1 MKIRK
6 ERAHS
11 TKFKNIL
18 KNYFAFYNK
27 NLKKK
32 HIIVYILSLIVFTF
46 FMVSFINNLDE
57 VNQFLSEVNNIGE
70 KSNIFITIIKD
81 KIPLIALL
89 IFSGITPYVYI
100 PVIGII
106 GFPYVL
112 TMNIMNMS
120 VLNMVIA
127 CIGSVIQIFGVSLAV
142 AAGIYYCTSSTK
154 RLKYSQSNTFG
165 LDDVKKQIYET
176 TKKEDKLNEIND
188 KMQAK
193 KEKREKL
200 NVKIE
205 YKALILTGIISIII
219 VTVAALFTGV

>member
-6 ERAHS
+6 ERVHS
-11 TKFKNIL
+11 TKIKNIL
-18 KNYFAFYNK
+18 KNYFSFYNK

-32 HIIVYILSLIVFTF
+32 HIIVYIISLIIFAF
-46 FMVSFINNLDE
+46 FMVNFINNLNE
-57 VNQFLSEVNNIGE
+57 VNQFLSEVNNIG
-70 KSNIFITIIKD
+70 KNPNIFMTIIKD
-81 KIPLIALL
+81 KIPLVVLL
-89 IFSGITPYVYI
+89 IFSGVTPYVYI

-106 GFPYVL
+106 GFPYLL

-120 VLNMVIA
+120 TLNMIIA
-127 CIGSVIQIFGVSLAV
+127 CIGGLVQIFGVSLAV

-154 RLKYSQSNTFG
+154 RIRYNQSNALG
-165 LDDVKKQIYET
+165 LDDVKKQIYEA
-176 TKKEDKLNEIND
+176 TKKEEKLNELND

-193 KEKREKL
+193 REKREKL

-219 VTVAALFTGV
+219 VSVAALFTGV